1 MIIYMVEKNRFQNLY
16 PKLKQEDSNFLDYM
30 LSNVEENNRSHPS
43 NLENKRIFIKNLI
56 SLNTIQNIK
65 VFVNSDLENR
75 DLLNHYY
82 FVPWFY
88 FYSTFEDFKN
98 TFLYF
103 LTKNKSYLENI
114 SVNIDDNNFK
124 IICEKVLATYA
135 NPVLGKIPLSK
146 FSDTVVKLKDSFLA
160 SKNISENSK
169 KWFDFFNDYNLN
181 SYNKFYIKYTDVLNE
196 IKKIK
201 IREKNKAEYTICYS
215 SEKEVFNDILSK
227 IIAKY
232 KGNSLIQKK
241 LALVLSI
248 DNKKLLYLSQKEL
261 LINYFNYINKEIN
274 NIDCLYS
281 QFFSNYNENTFQ
293 KIAKDLETSINKSK
307 DIIKRVP
314 NKMLFDQEF
323 NLIYNEYELNLFNN
337 NIITYF
343 LLNKS
348 DSSEYFKYFLSKNE
362 YKNILGECQI
372 KKFSQFVYFFLEY
385 EKLNNNKLFI
395 KTNNLLLK
403 FPLVSIG
410 AMIINDIRRCIHTLK
425 DNISNKLKIDKK
437 SLTTEENISNIVVGR
452 GVNLKINREESKY
465 NMIGKASYNVRSYQ
479 LENSNEDISSYISD
493 LDKVKARNKFLHEKG
508 IELGNGI
515 SGHIAGIKKEFLK
528 SKNLFQDNE
537 YKIEA
542 TINCSM
548 FLFWSLFYDKTS
560 TASHSYIEVFES
572 SSFSHS
578 KQENIQIPFPQDKY
592 HIFEYILEMFKYKT
606 FDAVDFIDGLQ
617 KNNTFKV
624 IEKSQ
629 LYLNLYSVENNSI

>member
-1 MIIYMVEKNRFQNLY
+1 MIIFMVEKDRFQKLY
-16 PKLKQEDSNFLDYM
+16 PKLKHKDSNFLDYM
-30 LSNVEENNRSHPS
+30 LSNVEEKNRSHPS
-43 NLENKRIFIKNLI
+43 NLEDKRTFIKNLI
-56 SLNTIQNIK
+56 SLNTAQNIK
-65 VFVNSDLENR
+65 VFINSDLENR

-88 FYSTFEDFKN
+88 FYSTFENFGYS
-98 TFLYF
+98 FLYF
-103 LTKNKSYLENI
+103 LIKNKSYLESI

-146 FSDTVVKLKDSFLA
+146 FSETVVKLKDDFLA

-181 SYNKFYIKYTDVLNE
+181 SYSKFYIKYTDVLNE
-196 IKKIK
+196 IKNIK
-201 IREKNKAEYTICYS
+201 IRDKNKAEYTICYS
-215 SEKEVFNDILSK
+215 SEKEVFNDLLSK
-227 IIAKY
+227 IISKY

-241 LALVLSI
+241 LALILTI
-248 DNKKLLYLSQKEL
+248 DKNKALYLSQKEL
-261 LINYFNYINKEIN
+261 LVNYFNYINIEIK
-274 NIDCLYS
+274 NIECLYN
-281 QFFSNYNENTFQ
+281 QFFSNFNNGTLQ
-293 KIAKDLETSINKSK
+293 KLSDDLEKSINNSK
-307 DIIKRVP
+307 QIIKKVT
-314 NKMLFDQEF
+314 NKVLIDQEF
-323 NLIYNEYELNLFNN
+323 NLIYNEFELNLFKN

-348 DSSEYFKYFLSKNE
+348 DSSEYFKYFLSKTE
-362 YKNILGECQI
+362 YKNIFAECQI

-385 EKLNNNKLFI
+385 KKLTDDKFRD

-410 AMIINDIRRCIHTLK
+410 AIIINDIRRCIHTLK
-425 DNISNKLKIDKK
+425 DNISNKQKTDKN
-437 SLTTEENISNIVVGR
+437 SLFSEDNLSNIIIGSGLNSR
-452 GVNLKINREESKY
+452 INREESKY

-479 LENSNEDISSYISD
+479 LDSSNEDISTYDSD
-493 LDKVKARNKFLHEKG
+493 LEKVKARNRFLHDKG

-528 SKNLFQDNE
+528 SKNTLNDNE

-572 SSFSHS
+572 SSNS
-578 KQENIQIPFPQDKY
+578 KQENVIVEFPQDTY
-592 HIFEYILEMFKYKT
+592 HIFEYILEMFRLKN
-606 FDAVDFIDGLQ
+606 FDAVDFIDELQ
-617 KNNTFKV
+617 KNNTFKLL
-624 IEKSQ
+624 EKSQ
-629 LYLNLYSVENNSI
+629 LKLNLSSI